1 MSYELSTSSSRQEAC
16 SLVLVG
22 LESLRKGLILYH
34 ELGLT
39 TKEIY
44 ADLKAAGWDKSI
56 HFLRRQETAMRK
68 EGLLPESTLSKAA
81 TQRESVRKTAHEP
94 VENSTSALTPVE
106 PEPASTYLSDPV
118 QQVPFEGFVRTSEL
132 YNQLSTQLSEINE
145 LIYQN
150 HGNFTH
156 DEYKSLCGTA
166 FHIYT
171 NLRTKCDH
179 LEKLKRDRT
188 DALDV
193 ESIQV

>member
-1 MSYELSTSSSRQEAC
+1 MLG
-16 SLVLVG
+16 G

-44 ADLKAAGWDKSI
+44 ADLQAAGWDKSVRTLER
-56 HFLRRQETAMRK
+56 HQTELRK
-68 EGLLPESTLSKAA
+68 EGLLPAGKRGQAVTPLN
-81 TQRESVRKTAHEP
+81 TAKSGGSP
-94 VENSTSALTPVE
+94 VENSTSALTQVE
-106 PEPASTYLSDPV
+106 PKPASTYLSAPV
-118 QQVPFEGFVRTSEL
+118 QQAPFEGFVRTSEL

>member
-118 QQVPFEGFVRTSEL
+118 QQAPFEGFVRTSEL

>member
-16 SLVLVG
+16 SLVLGG

-44 ADLKAAGWDKSI
+44 ADLKAAGWDKSLTTLKR
-56 HFLRRQETAMRK
+56 HQTELRK
-68 EGLLPESTLSKAA
+68 EGLIPQHYNARIQIAPISERA
-81 TQRESVRKTAHEP
+81 P

-106 PEPASTYLSDPV
+106 PEPVSTYLSDPV
-118 QQVPFEGFVRTSEL
+118 QQAPFEGFVRTSEL
-132 YNQLSTQLSEINE
+132 YNQLSTQLSQINE